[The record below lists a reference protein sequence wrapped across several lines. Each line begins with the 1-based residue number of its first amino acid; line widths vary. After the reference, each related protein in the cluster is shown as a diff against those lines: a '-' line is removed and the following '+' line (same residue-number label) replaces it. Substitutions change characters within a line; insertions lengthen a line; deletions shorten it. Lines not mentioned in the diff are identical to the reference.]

1 MKSELFWEIPISV
14 DLDGFLKKY
23 PPSFKYKIDH
33 FYYIVDYLVRGMDIE
48 DLDDNSGFV
57 NTNAKR
63 LQRVNHEYKK
73 YLDHLLKHRFLRTD
87 MIYIVGK
94 KSKGYMINK
103 YTDNTNYAFKQI
115 PISDF
120 VIHKKRIREINE
132 QNAVIEATRKKYP
145 YLTKWFDGLEIDRE
159 KAVEALEEVFP
170 IKTTGIRG
178 TAKGKASNM
187 AKRYKALMAI
197 EKIKDKKFFYSI
209 DQNVGR
215 FHSNLTNLK
224 KEIRNYITYQG
235 QILVNVDI
243 KNSQPLFS
251 TLLLNKEF
259 YSRNTLY
266 NISSI
271 PDYNSFL
278 SNIYH
283 SYSSLTIMVVK
294 SLEKTDSQNIKKY
307 IEIVNSG
314 SFYEQIFKE
323 MYPDLPFDKAK
334 AKTMMFMIFFS
345 RNNYM
350 GQPKAEPKKRFKKLF
365 PKTYEIFRLLKLCD
379 YTALSRIL
387 QRIESNVIIQN
398 VVPRITRER
407 PKLPIFTIHDSIVTT
422 VGNEQ
427 YVAAIIQQEIL
438 LTTGL
443 QAKLGIEYWEHHH

>member
-1 MKSELFWEIPISV
+1 MKSELFWEIPSSV
-14 DLDGFLKKY
+14 DLEGFLKKY
-23 PPSFKYKIDH
+23 PPPFNYKVDH
-33 FYYIVDYLVRGMDIE
+33 FYYIVDYLVRGIDME
-48 DLDDNSGFV
+48 DLDDNAGFV
-57 NTNAKR
+57 NLNAKK
-63 LQRVNHEYKK
+63 LQNVNHEYKK
-73 YLDHLLKHRFLRTD
+73 YLDHLLKNRFIRTD
-87 MIYIVGK
+87 MKYIVGK
-94 KSKGYMINK
+94 KSRGYLINC
-103 YTDNTNYAFKQI
+103 YSDTTEFAFQKI

-120 VIHKKRIREINE
+120 VIQKKKIREINE

-145 YLTKWFDGLEIDRE
+145 YLTRWFDGLEIDRE
-159 KAVEALEEVFP
+159 RAVEALKYIFP

-178 TAKGKASNM
+178 TAKGKASNW

-197 EKIKDKKFFYSI
+197 DKIKNKKFFYNI
-209 DQNVGR
+209 DENVGR

-224 KEIRNYITYQG
+224 KELRNYITYQG
-235 QILVNVDI
+235 QKLVNVDI

-251 TLLLNKEF
+251 TLLLDKDF
-259 YSRNTLY
+259 FSRNTLY

-271 PDYNSFL
+271 PNYHSLL

-294 SLEKTDSQNIKKY
+294 SLEKTDNQDIKKY

-350 GQPKAEPKKRFKKLF
+350 GQPKAEPKKRFKRLF
-365 PKTYEIFRLLKLCD
+365 PQTYEIFRLLKLCD

-387 QRIESNVIIQN
+387 QRIESDVIIQN
-398 VVPRITRER
+398 VVPRISRER
-407 PKLPIFTIHDSIVTT
+407 PELPIFTIHDSIVTT
-422 VGNEQ
+422 LGNEQ
-427 YVAAIIQQEIL
+427 YVSDIIQQEIL
-438 LTTGL
+438 RLTGL
-443 QAKLGIEYWEHHH
+443 QAKLGIEYWNHHH